1 MNTAKYPLLTL
12 GCFMLLFVASLRS
25 MYFSGIG
32 VSLDLMSLILFISLL
47 LLLPIISFSRKFLAR
62 FFAIGYLL
70 LIAWVAGMFT
80 TFFSQLAPRYDTA
93 LAFLIV
99 PLITFSFAACIFKLP
114 LNWRKVFSWLLWVH
128 VVVFFLQLGLFYL
141 LGYTFDPVNLLTG
154 NISRNLS
161 FLTIPALGYTN
172 VFRASGLFDE
182 PGTYSSFVSTFVA
195 FIFVLDGYK
204 LTRISIISLLSI
216 VLSLSFFGL
225 LSVFVVI
232 TATLIQKS
240 SKRHSYYYTFI
251 YFAVILCFSYFY
263 IDIRFLGAQDSSI
276 LVRLESLEFISSFLF
291 GIGFVQPPIGT
302 LNLGVPAYLYLYFGL
317 FSLPL
322 LFYFFHLFVQFSDY
336 RLPIFM
342 LLVSKISPTA
352 PLFWILFSLLF
363 VFNST
368 FVSSRQSPL
377 LLANRSPT

>member
-32 VSLDLMSLILFISLL
+32 ASLDLMSLILFLSLL
-47 LLLPIISFSRKFLAR
+47 LLLPVIAFSRKFFAR
-62 FFAIGYLL
+62 FFAVGYLL

-80 TFFSQLAPRYDTA
+80 AFFSQLAPRYDTA
-93 LAFLIV
+93 LAFLFV

-114 LNWRKVFSWLLWVH
+114 INWRKVFSWLLWVH
-128 VVVFFLQLGLFYL
+128 VVVFFLQLGLFYG

-154 NISRNLS
+154 KISRNLS
-161 FLTIPALGYTN
+161 FFTFPVFGYTT

-182 PGTYSSFVSTFVA
+182 PGTYCSFVSTFAA

-204 LTRISIISLLSI
+204 FTRISIISLLSI
-216 VLSLSFFGL
+216 VLSFSFFGL
-225 LSVFVVI
+225 LSTFVVI
-232 TATLIQKS
+232 TASFIRSSSRRASFYYTLI
-240 SKRHSYYYTFI
+240 F
-251 YFAVILCFSYFY
+251 FAIILYLGFFY
-263 IDIRFLGAQDSSI
+263 IDIRFLGVQDSSL
-276 LVRLESLEFISSFLF
+276 LVRLKSLESISSYLF
-291 GIGFVQPPIGT
+291 GMGFVQPLTGT
-302 LNLGVPAYLYLYFGL
+302 LDLGVSAYFYLYFGL

-322 LFYFFHLFVQFSDY
+322 LFYFFCLFVQFSEY

-363 VFNST
+363 VLNST